1 MAAGAV
7 GVMLRTPCGVCRCS
21 LRLAGGGTRVRG
33 WVREGGCGCGAEGSV
48 GEVSRPAPGVGAGL
62 VVRAGCGEG
71 RGGLPQGEGCPDRGV
86 WGCARWESVGGV
98 ML

>member
-7 GVMLRTPCGVCRCS
+7 GVMLRAPCGVCRCS

-33 WVREGGCGCGAEGSV
+33 WVREGGCGCGAGGSV

-62 VVRAGCGEG
+62 VVRLAVG
-71 RGGLPQGEGCPDRGV
+71 RVGVGSPRGKAVRIGAFGGAIGGS
-86 WGCARWESVGGV
+86 RWVG
-98 ML
+98 